1 MILQLEFKYFIFIPL
16 FALLIVFDILPLLIH
31 SLALVLVHVL
41 VHDLVHDLALVL
53 VDVEVVQQSISKN
66 HPMIDWNQLPLTF
79 VKQSFKIHEFGDLV
93 HFPFGK
99 ILHH

>member
-1 MILQLEFKYFIFIPL
+1 MILQLEFKYFNFTPL
-16 FALLIVFDILPLLIH
+16 SVLLIVFVILPLLIH
-31 SLALVLVHVL
+31 SLALVHGLA
-41 VHDLVHDLALVL
+41 LVHDLAH

-66 HPMIDWNQLPLTF
+66 HPMIDWSQLPLTF

-93 HFPFGK
+93 QFLFGK